1 MNLLIDRLFG
11 HGIENKCV
19 EVDGKWYI
27 AKPENPRLYKENK
40 IGSAI
45 AVLRGKAFAV
55 HYKEDES

>member
-11 HGIENKCV
+11 HGIENERV
-19 EVDGKWYI
+19 EIDGKWYI
-27 AKPENPRLYKENK
+27 AKPKNTLLYKENR

-45 AVLRGKAFAV
+45 AVLKDKAFAV